1 MTGPGATRA
10 IAFVAAIAAGA
21 VSNAAQ
27 TSSADRVAAAAVGN
41 KIIAADNARDLSLV
55 LACYD
60 DDATLWPSDAAPVT
74 GHAAIRPRYEALF
87 RASNPQLANQTARVI
102 VSGDLAT
109 IEGEIT
115 GRFVSRL
122 GAADRQV
129 HDRYLM
135 VVARRGGRWRI
146 THLVWRNV

>member
-1 MTGPGATRA
+1 MTGSAATRA
-10 IAFVAAIAAGA
+10 IAFVAAIGAGAAGEG
-21 VSNAAQ
+21 AQ
-27 TSSADRVAAAAVGN
+27 TSSADRVAAAAVGSQ
-41 KIIAADNARDLSLV
+41 IIAADNARNLALV

-60 DDATLWPSDAAPVT
+60 DDATLWPPDAAPVT
-74 GHAAIRPRYEALF
+74 GHAAIRPRYEELF
-87 RASNPQLANQTARVI
+87 RASNPQLANRTTRVI

-122 GAADRQV
+122 GGGDRQV

-135 VVARRGGRWRI
+135 LLAKRAGGWRI
-146 THLVWRNV
+146 THLVWRRV